1 MKKLFFLF
9 LLAPAVTL
17 AQYVTA
23 EFVVL
28 NNGTD
33 ADYNQLEKVWK
44 VYHEKSVDTGEK
56 LGWSVWKRTPKDN
69 DGEGT
74 AHYVIFNQFTSKV
87 QRDDMMKGWSMSKA
101 TSIMKAGLK
110 GKISSRTIDN
120 ILKKGSQIKKQVRQY
135 ELQVVDAT
143 PFVGGDLKKGD
154 KMSYAAMTQKLDDYE
169 QYESEVWKPMFEREI
184 LRNNFRW
191 WGLTKIVNRNDSAYK
206 KPTHL
211 VWNIPVEN
219 GKPFMEDEDYM
230 SRKMR
235 SMMDDYREMSPGNE
249 LTLVYSTN

>member
-9 LLAPAVTL
+9 LLAPAITL

-28 NNGTD
+28 NNGSD

-44 VYHEKSVDTGEK
+44 VYHQKSVDSGEK
-56 LGWSVWKRTPKDN
+56 LGWSVWKRTAKEN
-69 DGEGT
+69 DGEGA
-74 AHYVIFNQFTSKV
+74 AHYVIFNQFTSKA
-87 QRDDMMKGWSMSKA
+87 QRDKMMKGWSMSKA

-110 GKISSRTIDN
+110 GKMSSRTIDN
-120 ILKKGSQIKKQVRQY
+120 VVKKGNQIKKQVRQY

-211 VWNIPVEN
+211 VWNIPVKN
-219 GKPFMEDEDYM
+219 GKPFMEDENFM
-230 SRKMR
+230 ARKMR

-249 LTLVYSTN
+249 LSLVYSTN